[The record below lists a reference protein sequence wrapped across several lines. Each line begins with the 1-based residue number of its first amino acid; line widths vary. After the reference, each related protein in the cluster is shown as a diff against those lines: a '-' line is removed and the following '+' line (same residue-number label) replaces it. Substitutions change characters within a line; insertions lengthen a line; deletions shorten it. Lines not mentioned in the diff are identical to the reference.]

1 MVYKIVFGFHMPDAS
16 YFCLTIKNLC
26 IIDWNKCHSFE
37 HIVETRRFYV
47 TGLDLLGFVI
57 EDSILKWCVH
67 LQFSDTFTTN
77 SCIIAGGAWT
87 MEKCVLQILFK
98 HQGFGMV
105 VRIIVNGFHAMP
117 FIQSLNIATLY
128 LRLKLGYVH
137 LYPFSL
143 MSLGLVI
150 TC

>member
-1 MVYKIVFGFHMPDAS
+1 
-16 YFCLTIKNLC
+16 
-26 IIDWNKCHSFE
+26 
-37 HIVETRRFYV
+37 
-47 TGLDLLGFVI
+47 
-57 EDSILKWCVH
+57 
-67 LQFSDTFTTN
+67 
-77 SCIIAGGAWT
+77 

-98 HQGFGMV
+98 RQGFGMV

-137 LYPFSL
+137 LYPSSL